1 MKTTTLLAAAALGL
15 LAPAL
20 AQAQDARFIAPST
33 KARTANAPVKL
44 RPRVDGSIPRAIRSG
59 HPLQVINPLAPA
71 EYGDGRDMVRREAD
85 DPYQRPRGLKLF
97 VVEF

>member
-1 MKTTTLLAAAALGL
+1 MKTSTLLVAAALSL

-20 AQAQDARFIAPST
+20 AQAQDTHFVAPST

-44 RPRVDGSIPRAIRSG
+44 SPRLDGSIPRAIRSG
-59 HPLQVINPLAPA
+59 QPLQMINPFAPA
-71 EYGDGRDMVRREAD
+71 EYGDGRDMVRREPD
-85 DPYQRPRGLKLF
+85 DPYQRPRGFKLF

>member
-1 MKTTTLLAAAALGL
+1 MKITTLLVATALGL

-20 AQAQDARFIAPST
+20 AQAQDTHFVAPST

-59 HPLQVINPLAPA
+59 HPFQMINPLAPA

-85 DPYQRPRGLKLF
+85 DPYQRPQGLKLF

>member
-1 MKTTTLLAAAALGL
+1 MKTTPLLVAAALGL

-20 AQAQDARFIAPST
+20 ARAQDARFIAPST

-44 RPRVDGSIPRAIRSG
+44 RPRADGSIPRAIRSG
-59 HPLQVINPLAPA
+59 KPLQMVNPAAPA

-85 DPYQRPRGLKLF
+85 DPYQRPRGFKFF